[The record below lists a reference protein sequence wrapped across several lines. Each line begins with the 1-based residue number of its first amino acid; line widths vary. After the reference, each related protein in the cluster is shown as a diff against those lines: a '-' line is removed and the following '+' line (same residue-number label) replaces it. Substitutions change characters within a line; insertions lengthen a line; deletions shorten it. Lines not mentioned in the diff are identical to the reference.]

1 MVSPDPL
8 VVGSVHA
15 ALSKLNESV
24 VLHASSPLELV
35 STLASIVKVSN
46 WVFILIA
53 TFSLRCDRLAYI
65 RTV

>member
-15 ALSKLNESV
+15 ALSQLNEPV

-35 STLASIVKVSN
+35 STLASIVKVIDDKFD
-46 WVFILIA
+46 VGRD
-53 TFSLRCDRLAYI
+53 FSSL
-65 RTV
+65 